1 MERKTEPSRFE
12 VRAPIYA
19 VGGGR
24 HFLVESDICRV
35 AITSGAAKHP
45 DGRPRG
51 EDEIHT
57 HPTEDHTFVV
67 MHGSARFFFPDRDD
81 IVLSDWEGIFL
92 PRGCYY
98 AFVAEGEESLVM
110 MRFGA
115 LAEPLPANGQ
125 ERIDPYG
132 RPLERDLPAALTG
145 PGRDIPRGLMGP
157 REPVPGKFFP
167 R

>member
-1 MERKTEPSRFE
+1 MERQTEPSRFE

-24 HFLVESDICRV
+24 HFLVEQHV
-35 AITSGAAKHP
+35 QGGNHL
-45 DGRPRG
+45 GRG
-51 EDEIHT
+51 EASRRS
-57 HPTEDHTFVV
+57 P
-67 MHGSARFFFPDRDD
+67 ARRGRDSHAPDRRPHVRRHARQRSFFFPDRDD

-115 LAEPLPANGQ
+115 LAEPLPADGQ

-132 RPLERDLPAALTG
+132 RPLERDLPVALTG
-145 PGRDIPRGLMGP
+145 LGRDIPRGLTGAP
-157 REPVPGKFFP
+157 QTAGRPFLAS
-167 R
+167 

>member
-1 MERKTEPSRFE
+1 MAPRTGRRRPFGRERPWSGRPSHPNLRCARRSTRSAAGGTFSS
-12 VRAPIYA
+12 RAT
-19 VGGGR
+19 
-24 HFLVESDICRV
+24 SSRV

-81 IVLSDWEGIFL
+81 VVLSDWEGIFL

-115 LAEPLPANGQ
+115 LAEPLPADGQ

-132 RPLERDLPAALTG
+132 RPLERDLL
-145 PGRDIPRGLMGP
+145 PR
-157 REPVPGKFFP
+157 
-167 R
+167 